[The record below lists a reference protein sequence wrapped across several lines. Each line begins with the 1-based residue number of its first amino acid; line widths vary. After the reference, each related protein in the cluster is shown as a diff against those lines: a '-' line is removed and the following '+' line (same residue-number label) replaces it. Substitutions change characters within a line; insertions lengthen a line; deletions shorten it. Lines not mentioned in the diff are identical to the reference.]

1 MLEERSV
8 REPARLLVVEDDAEL
23 SAMLADLFEL
33 EGYAVD
39 VAHDGQRGLHLGL
52 SRDYRVMIIDRRLPV
67 LDGLD
72 LVTRLRHRA
81 VAARMLVL
89 TALGGR
95 AELVRGLDVG
105 ADDYL
110 AKPFDLDELLARVRA
125 LSRRF
130 ADEAAVL
137 PLGVGLL
144 DVGLRDVALPD
155 GRRVALSPREFHLL
169 FALASRPRA
178 VHSREQLRERV
189 FADAEAES
197 IVDTYVYYLRRKLG
211 RQVVRTV
218 RGFGYQIG
226 LS

>member
-1 MLEERSV
+1 MLEESSQRAA
-8 REPARLLVVEDDAEL
+8 ARLLVVEDDAEL
-23 SAMLADLFEL
+23 AAMLADLFDH
-33 EGYAVD
+33 EGYEVD

-72 LVTRLRHRA
+72 LVARLRYRA

-95 AELVRGLDVG
+95 AELVRGLDMG

-110 AKPFDLDELLARVRA
+110 AKPFELDELLARVRA

-137 PLGVGLL
+137 PLGVGVL
-144 DVGLRDVALPD
+144 DVELRDVALPD

-189 FADAEAES
+189 FPEAEMES

-211 RQVVRTV
+211 RQVVKTV

>member
-1 MLEERSV
+1 MLVHGTDRQAS
-8 REPARLLVVEDDAEL
+8 RLLVVEDDAEL
-23 SAMLADLFEL
+23 AAMLAELFDR

-39 VAHDGQRGLHLGL
+39 VARDGQRGLHLGL

-110 AKPFDLDELLARVRA
+110 TKPFDLDELLARVRA
-125 LSRRF
+125 LSRRY
-130 ADEAAVL
+130 ADGAAVL
-137 PLGVGLL
+137 PLGDALL
-144 DVGLRDVALPD
+144 DLGLRDVLLPD
-155 GRRVALSPREFHLL
+155 GARVPLSPREFALL

-189 FADAEAES
+189 FADAEADS

-211 RQVVRTV
+211 RQIVRTV

-226 LS
+226 LL